1 MEKGQMRCEPNI
13 SIQEKGKWEYKDGKI
28 LAIGDYKLNPKTE
41 VKNIGSITAVE
52 KAIEYEVKRMIEELE
67 EGKELIQQTRGWNAS
82 RGVTEFQRS
91 KEKAEDYG
99 YAPDPDIPIIDVSK
113 EDIERIKKE
122 LIELPTEKIKRYV
135 KDWELTEY
143 AAM

>member
-1 MEKGQMRCEPNI
+1 MGIQRWKDI
-13 SIQEKGKWEYKDGKI
+13 SNC
-28 LAIGDYKLNPKTE
+28 DYKLNPKTE

-52 KAIEYEVKRMIEELE
+52 KAIEYEVKRMIDELE

-122 LIELPTEKIKRYV
+122 LIELPTEKIKVCKIGTNRYA
-135 KDWELTEY
+135 KCNLSSKKC
-143 AAM
+143 